1 MSQGPI
7 RKQLLKMTL
16 LLGSFTLLFLP
27 GSDLLMGQVQ
37 SRAQEIQSARAEKMA
52 HLWPE
57 RESPLV
63 QRVDQLLERGLLEG
77 AQTGQGANGW
87 QVVLGGMRSGQGM
100 TVGLGYRRS
109 DLFKERLGF
118 RTTFRGTIK
127 LASLVDFQLFF
138 PKLQTE
144 NAFLNLY
151 AKYENSPQIDFYGNG
166 PDSSEDDRSSYR
178 LETAAVNFNAGYELF
193 GFLGLGITGSLINVH
208 TGPGKRGGFPS
219 TDEKLPE
226 FGCTVSCFDP
236 GSAPGLGEDTYY
248 GGFGGFMF
256 IDYLDSRAGPR
267 SGGLYGY
274 RVRQFT
280 DLDLE
285 KFSFRQVDFE
295 LQQYIPYF
303 NKTRV
308 IALRALATLAFEKN
322 GNTIPFYA
330 QPKLGGNDSLRG
342 FQRYRFYDKHA
353 LVLTAEH
360 RWHAFSGLDMALF
373 VDAGKVASRK
383 ADVDFNNLEVS
394 YGFGFRVKLNEAY
407 FMRIDFAGGREGL
420 RFMWTFSDIF
430 KVREQG
436 SLQF

>member
-1 MSQGPI
+1 MSQVPI
-7 RKQLLKMTL
+7 NRPLPTRTLWLGFFAL
-16 LLGSFTLLFLP
+16 LLLP
-27 GSDLLMGQVQ
+27 GSDLLMGQIQ

-57 RESPLV
+57 SESPLV
-63 QRVDQLLERGLLEG
+63 QRVNQLVERGLLEG
-77 AQTGQGANGW
+77 AQTGMGANGW
-87 QVVLGGMRSGQGM
+87 QVVMGGMRSGQGM
-100 TVGLGYRRS
+100 TVGVGYRRS

-144 NAFLNLY
+144 QAFLNFS
-151 AKYENSPQIDFYGNG
+151 AKYENSPQIDFYGKG
-166 PDSSEDDRSSYR
+166 PDSSEDRSSSYR

-193 GFLGLGITGSLINVH
+193 GFLGLGVTGSMINVH
-208 TGPGKRGGFPS
+208 TGPGKRGGFP
-219 TDEKLPE
+219 TTEEE
-226 FGCTVSCFDP
+226 FVDQERP
-236 GSAPGLGEDTYY
+236 PGLGEDTYF

-274 RVRQFT
+274 RARQFT
-280 DLDLE
+280 DLDR
-285 KFSFRQVDFE
+285 KQFSFRQVDFE

-308 IALRALATLAFEKN
+308 IALRALATLTFEN
-322 GNTIPFYA
+322 SGNTIPFYA

-394 YGFGFRVKLNEAY
+394 YGFGFRFKLNEAY

-436 SLQF
+436 ALQF